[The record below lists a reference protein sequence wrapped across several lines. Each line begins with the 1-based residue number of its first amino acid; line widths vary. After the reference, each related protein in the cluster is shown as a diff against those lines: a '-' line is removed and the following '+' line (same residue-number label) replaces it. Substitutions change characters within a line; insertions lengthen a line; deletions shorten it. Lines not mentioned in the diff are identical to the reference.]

1 MESSVVGYLAYNGLL
16 PLSTSSQVEILNQD
30 FRAECLPKWLSGQE
44 WKGVM
49 GSSSHLG
56 SPWMRQAP
64 HRLGFDHLGN
74 PGNGSCTG
82 LNGQLFDWLGFQLW
96 DLVTQRWA
104 YVLPCV
110 ERMSGGDLNLTP
122 RERGASQIALKGGKV
137 PTSVQARCGYSMR
150 NPSVEPRLI
159 LIN

>member
-1 MESSVVGYLAYNGLL
+1 MESSVVGYLAY
-16 PLSTSSQVEILNQD
+16 IQD
-30 FRAECLPKWLSGQE
+30 FRAECLSGQE

-64 HRLGFDHLGN
+64 HRLGFDHWRN

-110 ERMSGGDLNLTP
+110 ERMSGGDLNLTH
-122 RERGASQIALKGGKV
+122 RESGASHIAQIKRREGPHIRASAL
-137 PTSVQARCGYSMR
+137 
-150 NPSVEPRLI
+150 RLFHA
-159 LIN
+159 LSSLV

>member
-30 FRAECLPKWLSGQE
+30 FRAECLSGQE

-64 HRLGFDHLGN
+64 HRLGFDHWRN

-110 ERMSGGDLNLTP
+110 ERMSGGDLNLAF

-137 PTSVQARCGYSMR
+137 RHPCKRAAAIPCA
-150 NPSVEPRLI
+150 VEPRLI

>member
-1 MESSVVGYLAYNGLL
+1 MEGGNGFKLALRISLDATG
-16 PLSTSSQVEILNQD
+16 IL
-30 FRAECLPKWLSGQE
+30 
-44 WKGVM
+44 
-49 GSSSHLG
+49 
-56 SPWMRQAP
+56 AP
-64 HRLGFDHLGN
+64 HRLGFDHLGT

-82 LNGQLFDWLGFQLW
+82 LNGQLFDWLGFHLW

>member
-110 ERMSGGDLNLTP
+110 ERMSGG
-122 RERGASQIALKGGKV
+122 A
-137 PTSVQARCGYSMR
+137 
-150 NPSVEPRLI
+150 
-159 LIN
+159 

>member
-16 PLSTSSQVEILNQD
+16 PISTSSQVEILNQD

-64 HRLGFDHLGN
+64 HRLGFDHWRN
-74 PGNGSCTG
+74 PGKWK
-82 LNGQLFDWLGFQLW
+82 LY
-96 DLVTQRWA
+96 R
-104 YVLPCV
+104 V
-110 ERMSGGDLNLTP
+110 ERSVIRLVGFSTMGPCNTAMGICSPLCGEDERWGLEFGISG
-122 RERGASQIALKGGKV
+122 KGGITNCSKRREG
-137 PTSVQARCGYSMR
+137 PDIRASAL
-150 NPSVEPRLI
+150 RLFHA
-159 LIN
+159 LSSLV